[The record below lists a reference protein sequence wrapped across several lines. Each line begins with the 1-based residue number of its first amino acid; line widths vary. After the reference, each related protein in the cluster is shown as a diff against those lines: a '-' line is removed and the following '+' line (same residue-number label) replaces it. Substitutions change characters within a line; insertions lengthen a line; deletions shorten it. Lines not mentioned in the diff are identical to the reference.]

1 MLPKLGQHV
10 AHVVLPSS
18 KMLSL
23 TAPFAPLICNT
34 TMLVP
39 FPARWLVVY
48 VNPDAGNDQC
58 GEHLILTVVPITI
71 PTAKVACNDGK
82 ES

>member
-39 FPARWLVVY
+39 FPAVVD
-48 VNPDAGNDQC
+48 VNPDACNDRC

-71 PTAKVACNDGK
+71 PTAKVACNGGK